1 MMMTKIIRIVMI
13 MAMKSMSL
21 DEKLLA
27 MIIKTTKTPTNENK
41 RNG

>member
-1 MMMTKIIRIVMI
+1 MEMTTMIRIVMI

-27 MIIKTTKTPTNENK
+27 MIKATKTPTNENK

>member
-27 MIIKTTKTPTNENK
+27 MIKTMKTPTNENK